1 MHHESR
7 CADPDLSPMPLSVVI
22 PVHDD
27 RAGLARCL
35 AALQASAMADVDFV
49 VVDDAS
55 SDDPAAVATPM
66 GARILRLA
74 DNVGPAAARNH
85 GARHARGEILV
96 FVDADVVV
104 APGAL
109 ERVVQVLR
117 SRRDVAAVFGSY
129 DADPAADGIVS
140 RYKNLLHHFVHQE
153 GNVEASTFWAGCGAI
168 RRAAFEAVGGFDEKR
183 FRHPSIEDIDLGYRL
198 RRAGYRILLDTG
210 LQATHLKRWTFRSLL
225 HTDVMLRAL
234 PWSRLSLESRVLVDD
249 LNLKRDQRLSA
260 MLIAL
265 AVVCL
270 ALALLHPALSAVSA
284 TAALGVG
291 LLNRR
296 LYAFFARRGGL
307 RFAAACVLLHWLYYL
322 YSGLT
327 YVAVWTVFRL
337 KALATLGRG
346 GRQ

>member
-1 MHHESR
+1 
-7 CADPDLSPMPLSVVI
+7 
-22 PVHDD
+22 
-27 RAGLARCL
+27 
-35 AALQASAMADVDFV
+35 MADVDFI

-74 DNVGPAAARNH
+74 DNVGPAAARNR
-85 GARHARGEILV
+85 GARHARGDILL

-198 RRAGYRILLDTG
+198 RRLPDPLDTG
-210 LQATHLKRWTFRSLL
+210 LRPRAEAL
-225 HTDVMLRAL
+225 DVPFAPAHGRDVAGTRGLVL
-234 PWSRLSLESRVLVDD
+234 IESGVLVDD
-249 LNLKRDQRLSA
+249 LNRS
-260 MLIAL
+260 
-265 AVVCL
+265 V
-270 ALALLHPALSAVSA
+270 
-284 TAALGVG
+284 T
-291 LLNRR
+291 
-296 LYAFFARRGGL
+296 
-307 RFAAACVLLHWLYYL
+307 
-322 YSGLT
+322 SGL
-327 YVAVWTVFRL
+327 ARC
-337 KALATLGRG
+337 
-346 GRQ
+346 